1 MKIAQHQRLGIKVS
15 FLFTCMSL
23 LTALPLSGQLLGD
36 GSMANPYSGF
46 LSGNLTISGTKYFNG
61 NLYVDDEILTVSA
74 GAKLIAVQNRAS
86 IFVTGT
92 GRILAVG
99 TKLSPILF
107 SCDIDLDGIN
117 GESGE
122 YWGNINI
129 NSSGASQL
137 IYCTVENGR
146 KDFFKWGLIGGG
158 LRVASSA
165 VTVTNSTFRNC
176 VAEQGGAIAVVNGA
190 TPSISAC
197 IFLNNSALKQGG
209 AIYTDAGSAPLIEN
223 SLFNGNSSASLTLK
237 GGTVASIA
245 AAPRIVNSTIVNSS
259 SPVSDGTSLYLE
271 NSPGAIVVNNVI
283 WGGSNHVGL
292 SGTPSSVL
300 EYNAIEGATYAG
312 NLTLS
317 SVNSAPDG
325 PNFIN
330 PSAGDFN
337 IAYTSVLRD
346 SGAETYPGITIPDRD
361 IIRSSRIHIPD
372 RGAYEMIYS
381 RWNGKLSNSWTHP
394 KNWEG
399 AFPPGNRNVVIPAGL
414 ATYPV
419 AVPGPSF
426 TLNAGLEMIVE
437 AGARVTF
444 ASLTNNGTIE
454 IRATETDMASVMTD
468 SYSGSAGN
476 LNVELFLKS
485 APPEIDRWHYIASPV
500 TVSKTVFTDI
510 EPENLL
516 GYDESK
522 VVTSVAEGWQWHDGY
537 DGTTPFSNLE
547 VRKGYNVFVFEDAT
561 MTYSNLKSLTTSLG
575 QINLPFSGSGG
586 DTSLYG
592 YSLLGNSLTCGINWD
607 AVTFSD
613 SNVRDAYYIR
623 TETGEASYVNGVGTN
638 GGTAHLPPMQ
648 GFFVKTRGTGTWLN
662 IPASAREHNAT
673 PRFKSSVQI
682 PLVRLTLVSPSSQDE
697 MVIRFEPSA
706 TMNFDH
712 GFDAGKIFNPVVK
725 NPKIYSVMGGENYS
739 INSIPWPEKTVS
751 IPLTVLIPEGGTYTI
766 RRSQLQATGNYRF
779 MLTDRLAGRSID
791 FTAYSEYS
799 FSAVAGTDSGRF
811 ILTVTPPEKKAAP
824 PAEPETVV
832 SNLKIYAA
840 SGKVCVLPQG
850 SEWDGISGKVRI
862 FDITGRMIVAA
873 NDERFNS
880 GELKEYHPSS
890 AGGLLIVEVMT
901 GGKRYLEKIVLTR
914 D

>member
-1 MKIAQHQRLGIKVS
+1 MNIAQHQRLGIKGS
-15 FLFTCMSL
+15 FLFACMSL
-23 LTALPLSGQLLGD
+23 LTVLPLSGQLLGD

-46 LSGNLTISGTKYFNG
+46 LAGNLTISGTKYFNG
-61 NLYVDDEILTVSA
+61 NLYVDNETLTVSA

-92 GRILAVG
+92 GRILTFG

-107 SCDIDLDGIN
+107 SCDTDLDGIN
-117 GESGE
+117 GEPGE

-129 NSSGASQL
+129 NSSAPSYL
-137 IYCTVENGR
+137 VYCIVENGR
-146 KDFFKWGLIGGG
+146 KDFFKFGLIGGG
-158 LRVASSA
+158 VRIASSA

-176 VAEQGGAIAVVNGA
+176 VADLGGAIAVVNGA
-190 TPSISAC
+190 TPTISAC
-197 IFLNNSALKQGG
+197 TFLNNSALKQGG

-223 SLFNGNSSASLTLK
+223 SLFNGNSSVSLTLK

-245 AAPRIVNSTIVNSS
+245 AAPKIVNSTIVNSS
-259 SPVSDGTSLYLE
+259 SPAGDGTSLYLE

-300 EYNAIEGATYAG
+300 EYNAIEGASFAG

-317 SVNSAPDG
+317 SVNSAADG
-325 PNFIN
+325 PNFTN
-330 PSAGDFN
+330 PAAGIFSIKYN
-337 IAYTSVLRD
+337 SILRD
-346 SGAETYPGITIPDRD
+346 SGAESYPGITIPTHD
-361 IIRSSRIHIPD
+361 ILRASRIHIPD

-381 RWNGKLSNSWTHP
+381 RWNGNFGTSWTYP
-394 KNWEG
+394 KNWDG
-399 AFPPGNRNVVIPAGL
+399 TFTPTNRNVVIPAGL
-414 ATYPV
+414 ANYPV
-419 AVPGPSF
+419 AVPGPAF

-444 ASLTNNGTIE
+444 ASLTNNGTIQL
-454 IRATETDMASVMTD
+454 RANETAMASVITD
-468 SYSGSAGN
+468 SYSGASGN

-485 APPEIDRWHYIASPV
+485 APPEIDRWHYIASPA
-500 TVSKTVFTDI
+500 TVNKTVFTDI

-516 GYDESK
+516 SYDESK
-522 VVTSVAEGWQWHDGY
+522 VVTSVADGWQWHDGY
-537 DGTTPFSNLE
+537 DGTTPFSDLE

-561 MTYSNLKSLTTSLG
+561 MTYSNLKSLATSLG

-613 SNVRDAYYIR
+613 SYVRDAYYIR

-648 GFFVKTRGTGTWLN
+648 GFFVKTRGTGTWIN
-662 IPASAREHNAT
+662 IPDNAREHNAT
-673 PRFKSSVQI
+673 PRFKSSGQI
-682 PLVRLTLVSPSSQDE
+682 PLLRLTLASESSQDE

-725 NPKIYSVMGGENYS
+725 NPKVYSVMRGESYS

-751 IPLTVLIPEGGTYTI
+751 IPLTVVIPGSGTFTI
-766 RRSQLQATGNYRF
+766 RRSQLQATGKYKF
-779 MLTDRLAGRSID
+779 MLTDRLAGKSVD
-791 FTAYSEYS
+791 LTAYAEYS

-811 ILTVTPPEKKAAP
+811 ALTVIAPEKKSAP
-824 PAEPETVV
+824 TVEPETVV
-832 SNLKIYAA
+832 SDLKIYAA
-840 SGKVCVLPQG
+840 SGKVCVLPRG
-850 SEWDGISGKVRI
+850 PEWDGISGKVRI

-880 GELKEYHPSS
+880 GELKEYYPSS
-890 AGGLLIVEVMT
+890 AGGLLIVEVVT